1 MKPQSMKNTP
11 PKKQWLVEADA
22 SVVAQK
28 SYQIILNAAEKAI
41 KKQGKFRI
49 VLAGG
54 TTPERIYKMLATA
67 QCDWQNW
74 EIFLGDE
81 RCLPESSPERNSQ
94 MAMQT
99 WLNDIEIPAKN
110 IHFIPSE
117 LGADIA
123 AKNYAETIKSKMPFD
138 LVLLGMGEDGHTAS
152 LFPGHSHNNEEL
164 VHAVHNAPKPPS
176 DRVSLSAS
184 SLSNSD
190 QVLIIITG
198 AGKQASVNAWNQ
210 GELLP
215 IAQISALNMLTVILD
230 NDASPA

>member
-1 MKPQSMKNTP
+1 MVSRSRCS
-11 PKKQWLVEADA
+11 L
-22 SVVAQK
+22 VAQH
-28 SYQIILNAAEKAI
+28 SYQIILEAAEKAI
-41 KKQGKFRI
+41 KERGKFRI

-54 TTPERIYKMLATA
+54 TTPERIYKMLTTA
-67 QCDWQNW
+67 KCDWQSW

-81 RCLPESSPERNSQ
+81 RCLPESSSERNSQ

-99 WLNDIEIPAKN
+99 WLNDIEIPAEN

-117 LGADIA
+117 LGSELA
-123 AKNYAETIKSKMPFD
+123 AKKYAETIKSKMPFD

-152 LFPGHSHNNEEL
+152 LFPGHIHNDEEL
-164 VHAVHNAPKPPS
+164 VHAVHNAPKPPA

-198 AGKQASVNAWNQ
+198 AGKQESVEAWND

-215 IAQISALNMLTVILD
+215 IAKISALKTLIVILD
-230 NDASPA
+230 HDASPN